1 MALQAYSLAR
11 DGSTALS
18 PHFCVREFRCKD
30 GSDPV
35 FIDTALAELLERIRE
50 HFGKPVTIT
59 SAYRTPAHNAKAG
72 GAKFSQHL
80 YGRAADIRVQDVSV
94 EDVAAYAES
103 LMPDRGGVGRYPV
116 KAGRAAGW
124 VHVDTRADKA
134 RWRGV
139 RPMESIIS
147 AIIAGAVTLIGV
159 LIANGKSQAVT
170 DTKLEELTREVR
182 EHNNF
187 ARRVPILEEQMKVA
201 NHRIADLEKE
211 RN

>member
-124 VHVDTRADKA
+124 VHVDTDGEHHLGHHCRRGDPDRRADRQRKKPGGDRHQA
-134 RWRGV
+134 GRTDPGG
-139 RPMESIIS
+139 
-147 AIIAGAVTLIGV
+147 AGA
-159 LIANGKSQAVT
+159 
-170 DTKLEELTREVR
+170 
-182 EHNNF
+182 
-187 ARRVPILEEQMKVA
+187 
-201 NHRIADLEKE
+201 
-211 RN
+211 

>member
-80 YGRAADIRVQDVSV
+80 YGRAADIRVQGVSV

-103 LMPDRGGVGRYPV
+103 LMPDWGGVGRYPV
-116 KAGRAAGW
+116 KAGRQSP
-124 VHVDTRADKA
+124 VE
-134 RWRGV
+134 GV
-139 RPMESIIS
+139 SAMTGIIS

>member
-30 GSDPV
+30 GS
-35 FIDTALAELLERIRE
+35 
-50 HFGKPVTIT
+50 GKPVTIT

-80 YGRAADIRVQDVSV
+80 YGRAADIRVQGVSV
-94 EDVAAYAES
+94 EAVAAYAES

-134 RWRGV
+134 RWRG
-139 RPMESIIS
+139 
-147 AIIAGAVTLIGV
+147 
-159 LIANGKSQAVT
+159 
-170 DTKLEELTREVR
+170 
-182 EHNNF
+182 
-187 ARRVPILEEQMKVA
+187 
-201 NHRIADLEKE
+201 
-211 RN
+211 

>member
-80 YGRAADIRVQDVSV
+80 YGRAADIRVQGVS
-94 EDVAAYAES
+94 A
-103 LMPDRGGVGRYPV
+103 MTG
-116 KAGRAAGW
+116 
-124 VHVDTRADKA
+124 
-134 RWRGV
+134 
-139 RPMESIIS
+139 IIS